1 MSRARGDIAE
11 EKAAQYLRENGF
23 EIIDRNVSSRFG
35 EIDII
40 ALKSEVLHFVEVK
53 SASTYALAMQN
64 ITPRKLQRFLRTVD
78 VYLKKHRLEIV
89 YSIDA
94 VAVTPEAVELVE
106 NITL

>member
-11 EKAAQYLRENGF
+11 ERAAQYLRENGF

-40 ALKSEVLHFVEVK
+40 ALKFEVLHFVEVK
-53 SASTYALAMQN
+53 SAYSYELAMQN
-64 ITPRKLQRFLRTVD
+64 ITPKKLQRFLRTVD
-78 VYLKKHRLEIV
+78 VYLKKHRLEID
-89 YSIDA
+89 YCIDA
-94 VAVTPEAVELVE
+94 IAVMPESIEMVE

>member
-11 EKAAQYLRENGF
+11 EKAVEYLRKNGF

-40 ALKSEVLHFVEVK
+40 TLKSEVLHFVEVK
-53 SASTYALAMQN
+53 SARTYELAMQN

-78 VYLKKHRLEIV
+78 VYLKKHCLEMD
-89 YSIDA
+89 YCID
-94 VAVTPEAVELVE
+94 VVSVTPEAIDLIE

>member
-11 EKAAQYLRENGF
+11 EKAVEYLRKNGF
-23 EIIDRNVSSRFG
+23 DIIDRNVSSRFG

-40 ALKSEVLHFVEVK
+40 ALKSDVLHFVEVK
-53 SASTYALAMQN
+53 SARTYELAMQN
-64 ITPRKLQRFLRTVD
+64 ITPKKLQRFLRTVD
-78 VYLKKHRLEIV
+78 VYLKKHRLEMD

-94 VAVTPEAVELVE
+94 IAVTPDATEMIE

>member
-1 MSRARGDIAE
+1 MSRARGDLAE
-11 EKAAQYLRENGF
+11 EKAVQYLREKGF
-23 EIIDRNVSSRFG
+23 NIIDRNVSSRFG

-53 SASTYALAMQN
+53 SARSYELAMQN
-64 ITPRKLQRFLRTVD
+64 ITRTKLQRFLRTVD
-78 VYLKKHRLEIV
+78 VYLKKHRLEMD

-94 VAVTPEAVELVE
+94 IAVTPEAIDLVE